1 MKMLPLKKRFAYYS
15 TPQLEKLL
23 VACKKRKKLYE
34 ETPEDDLCPLCTVA
48 PDCSQCAWVLFTCR
62 SCMGNGKYA
71 VIFGMEAYETKQQL
85 TYKHQPIQRR
95 IARLANWTTKL
106 EKELARRAA
115 RAS

>member
-34 ETPEDDLCPLCTVA
+34 ETPEDDFCPFCIAA

-62 SCMGNGKYA
+62 SCTGNGAHA
-71 VIFGMEAYETKQQL
+71 VIFGMEDYETKQQL
-85 TYKHQPIQRR
+85 NYKCQSIKRR

-115 RAS
+115 SAS